1 MDISIMSTIMKLD
14 TSHAS
19 IADNLQTLID
29 CKADMKSAIESK
41 GVTVTGGLSTYA
53 DAIKEI
59 NVYGDESQYVIPAD
73 MTLTHSYD
81 LNPLYKYIIE
91 KRTNC
96 DHLFADGY
104 FSDVTPIEEL
114 LDTSNVVTMNH
125 MFKDCSNIT
134 TAPMLNTSNV
144 KDMSWMFYACDNLTT
159 IPQFDT
165 SNVTNMSYMFFGC
178 DNLKSLPLLDTSNVA
193 DFKSFFG
200 DENASTNDML
210 SNLTDLGGFK
220 NLGAA
225 FGKPYY
231 GYDLG
236 GTGFLWRCPNL
247 THTSIM
253 NVINNLYDCIT
264 GSGTS
269 GIIYTLR
276 VNSNTLALLSEEDIA
291 IATNKGWNIAV

>member
-1 MDISIMSTIMKLD
+1 MINELISIKNDI
-14 TSHAS
+14 
-19 IADNLQTLID
+19 
-29 CKADMKSAIESK
+29 KSAIEEK
-41 GVTVTGGLSTYA
+41 NIVVTGGLSTYA

-96 DHLFADGY
+96 DHLFDHGY

-125 MFKDCSNIT
+125 MFKYCSNIT
-134 TAPMLNTSNV
+134 TAPMLNTSSV

-165 SNVTNMSYMFFGC
+165 SNVTNMSYMFYGC

-193 DFKSFFG
+193 DFKNFFG
-200 DENASTNDML
+200 NENTATNEML
-210 SNLTDLGGFK
+210 SNLTDLGGFI

-225 FGKPYY
+225 FSKPYY
-231 GYDLG
+231 GDDLVG
-236 GTGFLWRCPNL
+236 MGFLWRCPNL

-264 GSGTS
+264 GSGTI
-269 GIIYTLR
+269 GTIYTLR

-291 IATNKGWNIAV
+291 IATNKGWNIVV